1 MKTTRLWLTTLLF
14 ITITNLAQSVF
25 AQDTRVVPAPPVGV
39 SKSGLSNHVATQ
51 DPIDPERA
59 FDSETGQN
67 LYWDCV
73 KKTWVDAKTGKS
85 LGFHGVLAKDG
96 EVVPGPPVGVSES
109 GLSNHVATQDPIDPE
124 RAFDS
129 ETGQNLYW
137 DRDNKT
143 WKDAKTGKSLGFHG
157 VLTKKPCP
165 PPATTR
171 TPPTPTPPPV
181 EHASSGMP
189 ARFELGL
196 GYSYMHPADEVVKD
210 LHGFN
215 VSGFYNVNS
224 WLAFGGEFSGLYG
237 SKTETQQFMDGDM
250 KKDIDVKTSLD
261 RYFYLFG
268 PQVTVHPCEH
278 AKVFGHVLVG
288 GVHDRN
294 EVSFPDG
301 SMRSSADAFAMAVGA
316 GVDFQVT
323 RHFSVG
329 PSFDYV
335 PTHFTSPTG
344 DNWQN

>member
-1 MKTTRLWLTTLLF
+1 VTKAT
-14 ITITNLAQSVF
+14 AQ
-25 AQDTRVVPAPPVGV
+25 TRVPTDGAIVEDYWFKTCLRDHFKNIQRDLSDHGRAFDPDTGRNFFYDKDKEAWID
-39 SKSGLSNHVATQ
+39 SKSGEQVCPQTGNTISDAAIVEDYWFKTCLRDHFKNIQRDLSDHG
-51 DPIDPERA
+51 RA
-59 FDSETGQN
+59 FDPDTGRN
-67 LYWDCV
+67 FFYDKDKEAWIDS
-73 KKTWVDAKTGKS
+73 KTG
-85 LGFHGVLAKDG
+85 
-96 EVVPGPPVGVSES
+96 E
-109 GLSNHVATQDPIDPE
+109 QI
-124 RAFDS
+124 
-129 ETGQNLYW
+129 
-137 DRDNKT
+137 
-143 WKDAKTGKSLGFHG
+143 
-157 VLTKKPCP
+157 CP
-165 PPATTR
+165 PPATSKPNDGVKT
-171 TPPTPTPPPV
+171 
-181 EHASSGMP
+181 ASVP

-196 GYSYMHPADEVVKD
+196 GYSYMHPDAEVVKD
-210 LHGFN
+210 LNGFN

-278 AKVFGHVLVG
+278 ARVFGHVLVG

-344 DNWQN
+344 NNWQNNWRVGVVGKISF

>member
-1 MKTTRLWLTTLLF
+1 MSTPITPPRTLLLPL
-14 ITITNLAQSVF
+14 IALALTFGFSQTAF
-25 AQDTRVVPAPPVGV
+25 AVEPCYCWFDSKTGEQVPTVPAG
-39 SKSGLSNHVATQ
+39 GAERDLS
-51 DPIDPERA
+51 DPNSA
-59 FDSETGQN
+59 YN
-67 LYWDCV
+67 
-73 KKTWVDAKTGKS
+73 
-85 LGFHGVLAKDG
+85 
-96 EVVPGPPVGVSES
+96 
-109 GLSNHVATQDPIDPE
+109 PILK
-124 RAFDS
+124 RNYF
-129 ETGQNLYW
+129 
-137 DRDNKT
+137 R
-143 WKDAKTGKSLGFHG
+143 
-157 VLTKKPCP
+157 KPCP
-165 PPATTR
+165 SPAAV
-171 TPPTPTPPPV
+171 V
-181 EHASSGMP
+181 ETGGGVKTASVP

-301 SMRSSADAFAMAVGA
+301 SMRSSANAFAMAVGA

-323 RHFSVG
+323 RRFSVG

-344 DNWQN
+344 DNWQNNWRVGVVGKISF